1 MRASLLARRIGRQSQ
16 NVAGLFGSGFGVEKS
31 TDKKPAEAKEWTL
44 EKSFWTH
51 PFVLRMLGYFGAE
64 STRIRRSEALFFSCR
79 DQANKPAFFK
89 QGKVRRDFRSR
100 HMLLSLH
107 VWIIHRRLIHHES
120 SGEYG
125 KLLQEALFDRLWDDS
140 LTRIRAQNLAE
151 LTVNSHL
158 NNVQKYTFAGC
169 MSFDHSQTFDE
180 GDEKRLDELGG
191 ALWRDVF
198 LRNDKLP
205 VDHVLRLASYVQR
218 EREMVMNLPEELFLE
233 GRIPWGPPPDWR
245 NVKTDEGFDFE
256 DEESEQEMIQ
266 RQKEEVEKSGG
277 VFLDDVDLPEGWSLA
292 ITEEGKVY
300 YWNTETRES
309 RWEKP
314 KE

>member
-1 MRASLLARRIGRQSQ
+1 M
-16 NVAGLFGSGFGVEKS
+16 
-31 TDKKPAEAKEWTL
+31 
-44 EKSFWTH
+44 H
-51 PFVLRMLGYFGAE
+51 PL

-89 QGKVRRDFRSR
+89 HGKVSVVVDALVDVLAEGNFPCAQIPSPPPSRSQSRRAVRAR
-100 HMLLSLH
+100 PMLLSLH

-125 KLLQEALFDRLWDDS
+125 KLLQEALFDRLWDDT

-180 GDEKRLDELGG
+180 SDEKRLDELGG
-191 ALWRDVF
+191 SLWRDVF
-198 LRNDKLP
+198 LRNEKLP

-218 EREMVMNLPEELFLE
+218 EREMVMNLPEELFLD
-233 GRIPWGPPPDWR
+233 GRIPWGAPPDWR
-245 NVKTDEGFDFE
+245 NVKTDEGFDFK
-256 DEESEQEMIQ
+256 DDESEQEMII

-314 KE
+314 EE